1 MKSMSGQSNIKQER
15 IDKDTKETAKV
26 RKEQIG
32 KQKKNEDKL
41 MKKRWMNLKKERNKV
56 KVEKKWNEWWVMIAK
71 GKK

>member
-41 MKKRWMNLKKERNKV
+41 MKKR
-56 KVEKKWNEWWVMIAK
+56 
-71 GKK
+71 